1 VYSHRLQ
8 APSPTYTSGNCSERQ
23 DEQGGHE
30 SFSGGYRREIK
41 SIPVPLSLCCLIWV
55 SIRPLYFVSA
65 FPLLAAIAKEVK
77 HEGFNRNEKFSVC
90 ILLYTRMYGTEYW
103 SV

>member
-1 VYSHRLQ
+1 MVYSRHLQ
-8 APSPTYTSGNCSERQ
+8 APSLTYASGNCSERQ

-30 SFSGGYRREIK
+30 RFSVGYRREIK
-41 SIPVPLSLCCLIWV
+41 SFPVPLSLCCLIWV

-77 HEGFNRNEKFSVC
+77 QEGLNRNEKFSVC
-90 ILLYTRMYGTEYW
+90 IYCYICR
-103 SV
+103 V

>member
-1 VYSHRLQ
+1 MVYFHHLQ
-8 APSPTYTSGNCSERQ
+8 APSPTYTSGNCSERR

-30 SFSGGYRREIK
+30 RFSVGYIREIK

-55 SIRPLYFVSA
+55 SIRPLYFVYA
-65 FPLLAAIAKEVK
+65 FHLLAAIAKEVK
-77 HEGFNRNEKFSVC
+77 HGGFNRNEKFSVY
-90 ILLYTRMYGTEYW
+90 ILLYMYGIGYW